1 MGGRERPSLPGAG
14 RQRTDCGLLVAGRR
28 KRTVWKPAGQGSPTG
43 RVCSWR
49 GGDRGR
55 APSSP
60 SIRICAPQH
69 GSSPSAAAA
78 RSSRSTAGYPSYWA
92 PRALEEQGEASPG
105 LGATRPRLPRWG
117 REVAGQGWRG
127 RGKGRAGENG
137 GVTGVREETQHSRP
151 APRVA
156 PPQRDRGG
164 TDALGTPAPGRSRGA
179 AGGGLKGNAALCLRR
194 RSFPP
199 SLRGG
204 GVLEV
209 GFYTITENPKLAE
222 THREH

>member
-1 MGGRERPSLPGAG
+1 MSPLEEKNRDPNENGGEGLGGRERPSLPWAE

-28 KRTVWKPAGQGSPTG
+28 KRTVRRPAGQGSPAG

-78 RSSRSTAGYPSYWA
+78 SSSRSTAGYPSHWA

-105 LGATRPRLPRWG
+105 LGATRPRLPRSG
-117 REVAGQGWRG
+117 REVPRQWWRG

-137 GVTGVREETQHSRP
+137 GVAGVREETQHSRP

-156 PPQRDRGG
+156 SPQRDTGG
-164 TDALGTPAPGRSRGA
+164 TDAARNARPRPLTW
-179 AGGGLKGNAALCLRR
+179 GGGGR
-194 RSFPP
+194 P
-199 SLRGG
+199 
-204 GVLEV
+204 
-209 GFYTITENPKLAE
+209 
-222 THREH
+222 